1 MFQRENLHFLEQKF
15 YILLFQAIHDLH
27 IRPPSLIH
35 DLVADK
41 IMQKVEKK
49 TRRIKSLKFNSTSG
63 ASMVNPTQAKYIGH
77 RDFHLEPDA

>member
-41 IMQKVEKK
+41 IMQKVEEKK
-49 TRRIKSLKFNSTSG
+49 LEELK
-63 ASMVNPTQAKYIGH
+63 V
-77 RDFHLEPDA
+77 

>member
-1 MFQRENLHFLEQKF
+1 MFQRENLHFLEQKL

-49 TRRIKSLKFNSTSG
+49 LEELK
-63 ASMVNPTQAKYIGH
+63 V
-77 RDFHLEPDA
+77 